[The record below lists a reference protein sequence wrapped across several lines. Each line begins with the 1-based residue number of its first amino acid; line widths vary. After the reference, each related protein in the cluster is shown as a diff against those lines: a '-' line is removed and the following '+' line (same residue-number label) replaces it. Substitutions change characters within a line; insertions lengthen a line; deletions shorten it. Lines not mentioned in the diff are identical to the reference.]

1 MMRLYASPQR
11 WLMLCGPCLCSSWQQ
26 VSIVLAVSHC
36 HKKPS
41 CSEAHG
47 STIEPCL
54 GILLSGG
61 THAFDQDSQAFP
73 WCQGVCFGPT
83 HLQLAN
89 GKAGLYLCSA
99 GDAHSAA
106 LTSNGFLF
114 MWGSN
119 EKGQLGLP
127 AAADVAAQA
136 SVRPPPDSADS
147 VQRNSVCIGSLTACA
162 YT

>member
-1 MMRLYASPQR
+1 MY
-11 WLMLCGPCLCSSWQQ
+11 
-26 VSIVLAVSHC
+26 
-36 HKKPS
+36 
-41 CSEAHG
+41 
-47 STIEPCL
+47 
-54 GILLSGG
+54 
-61 THAFDQDSQAFP
+61 
-73 WCQGVCFGPT
+73 
-83 HLQLAN
+83 
-89 GKAGLYLCSA
+89 SA

-136 SVRPPPDSADS
+136 SVRLPCSGSAGF
-147 VQRNSVCIGSLTACA
+147 QCNSVHIGSLTACA